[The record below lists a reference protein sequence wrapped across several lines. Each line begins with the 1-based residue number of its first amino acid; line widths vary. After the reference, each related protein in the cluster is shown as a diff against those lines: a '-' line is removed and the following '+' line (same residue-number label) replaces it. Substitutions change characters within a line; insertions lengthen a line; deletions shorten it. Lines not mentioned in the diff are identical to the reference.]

1 MTSQRCMGVHC
12 KIINRGHNQCRTILH
27 LLRNMVGE
35 RRIGNMGSDNQAFFI
50 GSLKIKRGD

>member
-1 MTSQRCMGVHC
+1 MIKVHGGALENY
-12 KIINRGHNQCRTILH
+12 KQRTILH

-35 RRIGNMGSDNQAFFI
+35 WRIGNMGSDNQAFFI